1 MPDIIFGDIMMMV
14 GLNSLEDLHRSRTI
28 CQSWNVM
35 ISTMTKHKKHTIRRK
50 AKFLAAQIRGR
61 WKDADHT
68 PLLPELVTA
77 ASLAHHGMLG
87 SVRLMVLQDVD
98 LASVPAEHLASL
110 ASRVTKCVAIVN
122 VENIKHLI
130 MSIMDSLKC
139 PWLSVCDQTLG
150 SEDTEVLGRV
160 MSGVT
165 NHSSV
170 FRSGDLPRPIRGR
183 VWLCC
188 QTFTTD
194 TELRHWATRAVTSDP
209 DEADDYIVFRTQ
221 GVCQCQGCREED

>member
-1 MPDIIFGDIMMMV
+1 MMV
-14 GLNSLEDLHRSRTI
+14 GLNSLEELHRSRTI

-35 ISTMTKHKKHTIRRK
+35 ISTMTKHKKHTIKRK

-68 PLLPELVTA
+68 PLLPEIVTA

-110 ASRVTKCVAIVN
+110 ASCVTECVAIVN

-130 MSIMDSLKC
+130 MSIMNIKTAS
-139 PWLSVCDQTLG
+139 TRIIMG
-150 SEDTEVLGRV
+150 IIR
-160 MSGVT
+160 T
-165 NHSSV
+165 NPT
-170 FRSGDLPRPIRGR
+170 PRQPIYER
-183 VWLCC
+183 
-188 QTFTTD
+188 
-194 TELRHWATRAVTSDP
+194 
-209 DEADDYIVFRTQ
+209 
-221 GVCQCQGCREED
+221 